1 MRLFRHRFRSLST
14 AGAFASYRTAL
25 PFRTC
30 EPVAHTLT
38 ARAGRG
44 TRSRRRFRRPPA
56 HAHRAGAP
64 RPVRTLP
71 ATRVSP
77 RARHAHGSP
86 MGRQDTPQPH
96 RTRSPT
102 AYIFTVYRSTSGSAP
117 QSRWPRHRD
126 RLPAYSPLT
135 PIAIWAYS
143 PAHCSRTEGI
153 VSSDAPPHAPPG
165 RTVSPYC
172 LPMNSPIMPNGT
184 QVHASS
190 HEGNMLPPKALA
202 HPWA

>member
-1 MRLFRHRFRSLST
+1 MAYLDSYSY
-14 AGAFASYRTAL
+14 ASFSASISIVIDRGGVPVRVVARTA
-25 PFRTC
+25 PRYRSTC

-96 RTRSPT
+96 RTRSVYLHRLSVHLRLSPSEPLAT
-102 AYIFTVYRSTSGSAP
+102 PSRSIASLFPSHADRHLGVFPCSLLAYRGYSL
-117 QSRWPRHRD
+117 QML
-126 RLPAYSPLT
+126 RLMLLLGVRYPL
-135 PIAIWAYS
+135 
-143 PAHCSRTEGI
+143 I
-153 VSSDAPPHAPPG
+153 V
-165 RTVSPYC
+165 C
-172 LPMNSPIMPNGT
+172 L
-184 QVHASS
+184 
-190 HEGNMLPPKALA
+190 
-202 HPWA
+202 